1 MGVVQK
7 PIYKLFLA
15 VLFLLPFTFMNAQ
28 LDLPRPSPKAEV
40 SSKAGNADV
49 TITYCRP
56 GVKERTIWGG
66 LVPYNEVWR
75 TGANER
81 TKIEFSEDVKV
92 NGNPV
97 TAGTYSLFTIPGE
110 TEWTVILNKNYEDGV
125 NLYDEKEDA
134 LRFTVK
140 PMKSQLFHERM
151 TFVIFANSQ
160 KDSDVGLAWENL
172 MLKFNVATESTHD
185 KVSPAASVYQRI
197 GVTDV
202 KVTYASPAVKGREIF
217 GGLVPYEK
225 IWRSGANE
233 ATTVEFSTD
242 VTIEGNNVPAGKYAL
257 FTIPGENEWTIILNK
272 THKQWGAY
280 KYDQSQD
287 QLRFKVKAESNPAR
301 ERLFFVFYDLDN
313 GSSKLNLKW
322 ADKKV
327 AFKIETDVLKF
338 AYDEIQRTVK
348 ETEGKDWSV
357 FSSAANFA
365 VDYDSY
371 LDEAKAWAK
380 KGASMEAHW
389 WANYVAAKTH
399 HKLGDNATA
408 KTYLDKSYEIG
419 KQQDNYDAFKGL
431 LDTLNE
437 KL

>member
-1 MGVVQK
+1 MGVTTK
-7 PIYKLFLA
+7 PIYSFIIA
-15 VLFLLPFTFMNAQ
+15 VFFLLSLTSINAQ

-49 TITYCRP
+49 TITYSRP
-56 GVKERTIWGG
+56 GVKDRTIWGE
-66 LVPYNEVWR
+66 LVPYDKIWR

-97 TAGTYSLFTIPGE
+97 AAGTYSLFTIPGE
-110 TEWTVILNKNYEDGV
+110 NEWTVILNKNYEDGV
-125 NLYDEKEDA
+125 GQYDEKEDA

-140 PMKSQLFHERM
+140 PMKSDLFHERM
-151 TFVIFANSQ
+151 TFGIFANSN

-172 MLKFNVATESTHD
+172 IIVFKITTESSGD
-185 KVSPAASVYQRI
+185 RASPFASSYQRI

-202 KVTYASPAVKGREIF
+202 KVVYGSPAVKGRDIF
-217 GGLVPYEK
+217 GGLVPYGK
-225 IWRSGANE
+225 VWRSGANE
-233 ATTVEFSTD
+233 ATTIEFGTD
-242 VTIEGNNVPAGKYAL
+242 VTVEGNNVPAGKYAL
-257 FTIPGENEWTIILNK
+257 FTIPGENEWTVIFNK
-272 THKQWGAY
+272 THKQWGAF

-287 QLRFKVKAESNPAR
+287 LIRFKVKAPSNPSH
-301 ERLFFVFYDLDN
+301 ERLFYVFNELDN
-313 GSSKLNLKW
+313 NSSKLNLKW
-322 ADKKV
+322 ADKKI
-327 AFKIETDVLKF
+327 AFKIETDVVNL
-338 AYDEIQRTVK
+338 AYAEIQKAVK

-365 VDYDSY
+365 VDHDSY
-371 LDEAKAWAK
+371 LDEAKAWSE

-419 KQQDNYDAFKGL
+419 KQQDNYDDFKGL